1 MLFAQISNR
10 IILEKKLNVPLLC
23 NMYIFWSKSLEVIIL
38 SQKVCHF
45 KHVLAKINVMH
56 SWPSYHWLSSA
67 KAELYVSQHAIIGA
81 SWRWCKSS
89 SWSLIRACW
98 HWLASV
104 ASFSFHCWCDENISM
119 SLMLKIVYNDSVKW
133 PIAVLISDHSK
144 KL

>member
-1 MLFAQISNR
+1 MSHYFVTCIFFDQNLLRLLFCLRRYA
-10 IILEKKLNVPLLC
+10 
-23 NMYIFWSKSLEVIIL
+23 IL
-38 SQKVCHF
+38 SMF
-45 KHVLAKINVMH
+45 LAKINVMH